1 MTVKH
6 QIKSASGKLQEV
18 TLTRGKA
25 IRYFCY
31 ECMGWQ
37 KQEGSQLHRSKLP
50 VIPFQ
55 TAAERLRNAAKRGL
69 IRARLKDQA
78 SGVP

>member
-1 MTVKH
+1 MALKH
-6 QIKSASGKLQEV
+6 HIKSASGKLQEV

-37 KQEGSQLHRSKLP
+37 KQEVRNCTAPNCPLF
-50 VIPFQ
+50 PF
-55 TAAERLRNAAKRGL
+55 RPLR
-69 IRARLKDQA
+69 KDSEMPQNVA
-78 SGVP
+78 